1 MTGIQEL
8 LNAGGNV
15 SITLTAPQL
24 KELAKEITAQI
35 QQAAPANQQKP
46 QQEIFYTREQVLQI
60 LSICDATLYN
70 WSRKGFLQP
79 IKVGGLNRYRKSDI
93 DKLTGSAGK

>member
-24 KELAKEITAQI
+24 KELAAALAEEIQRQARKEET
-35 QQAAPANQQKP
+35 
-46 QQEIFYTREQVLQI
+46 EQY
-60 LSICDATLYN
+60 LSTEKVCQLLEVDPTTL
-70 WSRKGFLQP
+70 WRWDKKGLLQP
-79 IKVGGLNRYRKSDI
+79 LRIGGLNRYRKSNI
-93 DKLTGSAGK
+93 DKITGSAGK